1 MLGRGS
7 PVFGNNCAQTTYMY
21 KQKYLIIGAGPV
33 GLAHVKAFKQAGLP
47 FDAVEADSDLG
58 GNWFHGVYETAHIIS
73 PKKVMEYSDYPLP
86 EHYPEFPSGQL
97 MLAYYNEYAQRFGL
111 REHIEFHK
119 KVIFARPIENSLWE
133 VRFQDGEIRIYKGVL
148 ACNGH
153 HWDIKMPKFEGHFD
167 GEIIHSKDYK
177 HPDQLRGKKVIVIGA
192 GNSACD
198 LASEAARVG
207 KAAYMSI
214 RSSAWFLPKLIAGYP
229 LSHFG
234 KPWVPKI
241 IQKTMLKIGLKIVI
255 GDMERYGLPRPD
267 HEIFEKHP
275 TIGSEA
281 LHYIKHGRLTPKKGI
296 KRLAGNKVIFT
307 DDSEVEADLIVAAT
321 GFHLSYPFLPPE
333 LHRTEGAVAK
343 VYGDFMLDD
352 YKGLYL
358 IGWQQARGGVGA
370 LAPTGAEILTHLL
383 PLQDEI
389 GLPLGKVLKE
399 MGYKMP
405 NSHLIGMFE
414 VLENIQKLK
423 KRIPN
428 IRKMGKKLDAA
439 LPSPF
444 QNPVLVCAENLSKE
458 LQVF

>member
-1 MLGRGS
+1 
-7 PVFGNNCAQTTYMY
+7 MY
-21 KQKYLIIGAGPV
+21 KNKYLIIGAGPV
-33 GLAHVKAFKQAGLP
+33 GLAHIKAFKLAHIS

-58 GNWFHGVYETAHIIS
+58 GNWLHGIYETTHIIS

-86 EHYPEFPSGQL
+86 ESYPEFPSGQL
-97 MLAYYNEYAQRFGL
+97 MLAYYQEYAQHFGL
-111 REHIEFHK
+111 REHIEFNR
-119 KVIFARPIENSLWE
+119 KVVFVRPVENSLWE
-133 VRFQDGEIRIYKGVL
+133 VTFDNDEVRIYKGVL
-148 ACNGH
+148 VCNGH
-153 HWDIKMPKFEGHFD
+153 HWHRRLPEFEGHFD
-167 GEIIHSKDYK
+167 GEIMHSKDYK
-177 HPDQLRGKKVIVIGA
+177 CPDQFKGKKIVVIGA

-207 KAAYMSI
+207 KSAYISI
-214 RSSAWFLPKLIAGYP
+214 RSSAWFLPKLISGYP
-229 LSHFG
+229 LSYFG
-234 KPWVPKI
+234 KPWVPKF
-241 IQKTMLKIGLKIVI
+241 IQKTMLKIGLKIMI

-321 GFHLSYPFLPPE
+321 GFYLSYPFLPKE
-333 LHRTEGAVAK
+333 LQRTKGSVAK

-370 LAPTGAEILTHLL
+370 LAPTGADILSHLL

-389 GLPLGKVLKE
+389 GVPIGKVLKE

-405 NSHLIGMFE
+405 ETHLIGMFE

-423 KRIPN
+423 KQIPT
-428 IRKMGKKLDAA
+428 IRKIGKRLDAA

-444 QNPVLVCAENLSKE
+444 QNPVLPLPEVFNKE

>member
-1 MLGRGS
+1 
-7 PVFGNNCAQTTYMY
+7 MY